1 MLTHGESRFSVRDV
15 LLSNVANCCRW
26 WPWIIGDSSGEIIG
40 VVGDRGVVVGVA
52 GGDGGITAG
61 AAQIS
66 CSGEPAPVP
75 RSGRGAAMV
84 LDLFCARCD
93 CVCVCVCAHPQ
104 LDTSG

>member
-1 MLTHGESRFSVRDV
+1 MLTHGESRVSVRDMW
-15 LLSNVANCCRW
+15 LLSGVVNCCRW
-26 WPWIIGDSSGEIIG
+26 WPWIIGVFSSGEIIG
-40 VVGDRGVVVGVA
+40 VAGGSGDGVA